1 MKNVTEEENSVHH
14 LNPQQPRPIAVTSS
28 IIDFVMCY

>member
-14 LNPQQPRPIAVTSS
+14 LNPQQPIAATSS